1 MCTKFHLESH
11 QAKTSMLVTFG
22 TEPDTLDPEI
32 FFMQKYPNVYAMLLT
47 IYVFMYTAHNIR
59 G

>member
-1 MCTKFHLESH
+1 
-11 QAKTSMLVTFG
+11 MLVTFG

-32 FFMQKYPNVYAMLLT
+32 ILMQKYPNVYAMLLT
-47 IYVFMYTAHNIR
+47 IYVCMYTAHNIR